1 MTDEELVQ
9 LIYENRYNHTMKNEE
24 LQELLKKFP
33 KDALVAVEYCNIR
46 QLKYHP
52 DRNLI
57 TID

>member
-1 MTDEELVQ
+1 
-9 LIYENRYNHTMKNEE
+9 MKNEE

-33 KDALVAVEYCNIR
+33 KDALVAVEYCNIQ